1 MSAEI
6 IPMPVPKEELPPNVT
21 PMPTPHQRAMDKLVK
36 NPLLLA
42 GGALLAGLALSRL
55 WSVPSVRKLGED
67 LAKEALRKARADDAA
82 PEKAATLMDQAV
94 EALRP
99 QMAEAAKALLNKVL
113 KKN

>member
-21 PMPTPHQRAMDKLVK
+21 PLPSPHQSAMDKLVK

-42 GGALLAGLALSRL
+42 GGALLAGIALSRL
-55 WSVPSVRKLGED
+55 WGSPPVRKLAED
-67 LAKEALRKARADDAA
+67 LAREALRKARADDAA
-82 PEKAATLMDQAV
+82 PEKAATLLEQAV
-94 EALRP
+94 DALRP

-113 KKN
+113 KKD